1 MRYFVIA
8 LTSDCVFKILQ
19 IELVPFYVT
28 HTLLSNTNTIR
39 RKGEVIKLSLKNYG
53 IEIIAI
59 YVFYFSKTLLHIFMR
74 DIT

>member
-1 MRYFVIA
+1 MRYFLVI

-19 IELVPFYVT
+19 IELVTFYVT
-28 HTLLSNTNTIR
+28 HRLLPNTNTIR

-59 YVFYFSKTLLHIFMR
+59 YVFYFSKTLLHIFTC